1 MGLKGKLTA
10 QIEIKAGGDVF
21 HELFSNTPH
30 QLPNISPNIIQSCD
44 LHEGEWGTVGSVYS
58 WKFTHDGKQKV
69 AKDIVE
75 AIDKEKRSLT
85 LTTIE
90 GDLLELYRV
99 FKTILQVET
108 HDDIDLVT
116 WILDY
121 EKLKDDIEE
130 PVTCLGVHINL
141 SKDIE
146 SYHLN

>member
-1 MGLKGKLTA
+1 MCIQDSYHFHLT
-10 QIEIKAGGDVF
+10 V
-21 HELFSNTPH
+21 
-30 QLPNISPNIIQSCD
+30 
-44 LHEGEWGTVGSVYS
+44 
-58 WKFTHDGKQKV
+58 DGKQKV

-85 LTTIE
+85 FNVIE
-90 GDLLELYRV
+90 GDLIELDKV
-99 FKTILQVET
+99 FKISFHVET

-130 PVTCLGVHINL
+130 PLTFLGVLINL

>member
-10 QIEIKAGGDVF
+10 QIEMIAGGDVF
-21 HELFSNTPH
+21 HELLSNSPH
-30 QLPNISPNIIQSCD
+30 QIPSISPNTIHGCD
-44 LHEGEWGTVGSVYS
+44 LHEGEWGTVGSVYF

-85 LTTIE
+85 FNVIE
-90 GDLLELYRV
+90 GDLIELYKV
-99 FKTILQVET
+99 FKISFHVET

-130 PVTCLGVHINL
+130 LLTFLGLVINP
-141 SKDIE
+141 SKDTI
-146 SYHLN
+146 